1 MDACCP
7 FLGKGK
13 KPDLPPQ
20 LEPPN
25 LGGVIFV
32 LSLSYTIIS
41 GLCSFYLGATAIL
54 LCCLVVLS
62 LIMVA
67 GEPTGRRYPSI
78 GILVV
83 IGWASCGLAV
93 FMGVTNYHSNFAPY
107 SHAQAGRKYQ
117 NVPADGR
124 ASAYGDAGTIKFEG
138 SFLDDTR
145 ALGWKGHDY
154 TYCVAPIVRSDSSV
168 PGSMP
173 LPQVQFWAIG
183 RDCCSARG
191 DFQCDGAAN
200 IDAAGGVVLHEAESG
215 PLSFIF
221 APKSQR
227 ESYMA
232 AVQAASALYEID
244 SANPPVLLRWVASP
258 EGVLDF
264 LFNWSVLNFLV
275 STGVHLIIVSVL
287 CTSIHL
293 HFDGK
298 IRRAVGAEV
307 ANSRNGGAAA
317 KDQRLSSLRLSS
329 TFGSSAGPQA
339 SSASTRPQRDPFLL
353 APQ

>member
-1 MDACCP
+1 VISFNISNMDACCP

-32 LSLSYTIIS
+32 LSSSYVVIS
-41 GLCSFYLGATAIL
+41 GLCSFYLGATAML
-54 LCCLVVLS
+54 MCCLVVLC

-78 GILVV
+78 GLLVI

-93 FMGVTNYHSNFAPY
+93 FMGVTNYHTNFAPY
-107 SHAQAGRKYQ
+107 SHAQAGRQYE

-124 ASAYGDAGTIKFEG
+124 ASAYGDAGTIKFQG

-215 PLSFIF
+215 PLSFFF

-244 SANPPVLLRWVASP
+244 SANFPVLLRWVASP
-258 EGVLDF
+258 TGVLEF
-264 LFNWSVLNFLV
+264 LFNWSVINFLV
-275 STGVHLIIVSVL
+275 AAVVQLIIVSVL

-307 ANSRNGGAAA
+307 ANSRNAGPGG
-317 KDQRLSSLRLSS
+317 S
-329 TFGSSAGPQA
+329 TANFGSNAGPVA